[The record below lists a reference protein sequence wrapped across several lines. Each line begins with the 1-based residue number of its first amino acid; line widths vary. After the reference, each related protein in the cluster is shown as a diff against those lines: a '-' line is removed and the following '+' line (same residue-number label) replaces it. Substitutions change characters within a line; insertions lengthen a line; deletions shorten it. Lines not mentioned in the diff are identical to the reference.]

1 LLPDAPVPD
10 GRTVL
15 TTPDAIG
22 DEAVR
27 GHGGHPPPFI
37 RDTNEKLRVEGGP
50 PRLGHAWSGRER
62 PLDRFDL
69 VVFAGFPVARDALAD
84 ELVERLG
91 EDRVRAAGDCRA
103 PRRIHDAV
111 LEGSL
116 AGHAVGVELGAAA
129 LAAAP

>member
-1 LLPDAPVPD
+1 LPYLEVCEHADPWQKPLALHRLFDAGV
-10 GRTVL
+10 VCS
-15 TTPDAIG
+15 
-22 DEAVR
+22 
-27 GHGGHPPPFI
+27 
-37 RDTNEKLRVEGGP
+37 TNEKLRVEGGP